1 MLRTPKETLKAISRK
16 EETEYK
22 LEMSH
27 HGGGNKRKNLNQMIR
42 AERDHLPFA
51 KLKVKI
57 ASSMPDAPKLPTFKV
72 NITIE

>member
-22 LEMSH
+22 LEQSH
-27 HGGGNKRKNLNQMIR
+27 QANKKRNLNHMMR
-42 AERDHLPFA
+42 SERDHLPFA

-57 ASSMPDAPKLPTFKV
+57 ASNMPDAPKLPTFKV
-72 NITIE
+72 NISTE